1 MNPQKFQIFYLTDAK
16 DDEVEGKSNQNW
28 FSFSTLPKILESSKA
43 LINMY
48 GSTKSVKIPS
58 GNQSDAN
65 CDQETPEG
73 DNKLDNKLGRH
84 FKQQT
89 WYSSFLE
96 KPILEKVQSILP
108 FKKKG
113 LKEGQKNY
121 DRIPENL
128 EGMMV
133 HMPSK
138 NGGNNEEFQLIKQI
152 GCGSYGVVYSG
163 KRFSDG
169 KEVRTY
175 Y

>member
-1 MNPQKFQIFYLTDAK
+1 MF
-16 DDEVEGKSNQNW
+16 G
-28 FSFSTLPKILESSKA
+28 SSKN
-43 LINMY
+43 LTNIV
-48 GSTKSVKIPS
+48 GSSKSAKIQS
-58 GNQSDAN
+58 ENQTVAN
-65 CDQETPEG
+65 LDQETPKG
-73 DNKLDNKLGRH
+73 DNKLGKD
-84 FKQQT
+84 FKHQT

-138 NGGNNEEFQLIKQI
+138 NGGNNEEFQLIKEI

>member
-1 MNPQKFQIFYLTDAK
+1 MF
-16 DDEVEGKSNQNW
+16 G
-28 FSFSTLPKILESSKA
+28 SSKN
-43 LINMY
+43 LTNIV
-48 GSTKSVKIPS
+48 GSSKSAKIQS
-58 GNQSDAN
+58 ENQTVAN
-65 CDQETPEG
+65 LDQETPKG
-73 DNKLDNKLGRH
+73 DNKLGKD
-84 FKQQT
+84 FKHQT

-138 NGGNNEEFQLIKQI
+138 NGGNNEEFQLIKEI

-169 KEVRTY
+169 KEVCCIFQKLSFFKVNL
-175 Y
+175 

>member
-1 MNPQKFQIFYLTDAK
+1 MTKKF
-16 DDEVEGKSNQNW
+16 G
-28 FSFSTLPKILESSKA
+28 SK
-43 LINMY
+43 LSVTFPSDN
-48 GSTKSVKIPS
+48 KSV
-58 GNQSDAN
+58 AN
-65 CDQETPEG
+65 VDQETPKG
-73 DNKLDNKLGRH
+73 DNKLGKD
-84 FKQQT
+84 FKYQT

-96 KPILEKVQSILP
+96 KPIMEKVQSILP

-121 DRIPENL
+121 DRITKSL

-152 GCGSYGVVYSG
+152 GCGAFGVVYSG

-169 KEVRTY
+169 KEVCTY
-175 Y
+175 FKNCHFLK